1 MRKLLMS
8 AAALAALT
16 LGLPAHAETVAIT
29 NARILTA
36 GPAGE
41 IASGTVV
48 IKDGKIASVGAA
60 AAPAGARVIDAQGGV
75 VAPGFFA
82 TGTELG
88 LVEVGSLGNDATVN
102 NPDLGAAFDVQYGLN
117 PESVQ
122 CPGARLG
129 GLPSAVVLPQSAFDR
144 GGDADDEELDAK
156 DFTA

>member
-1 MRKLLMS
+1 MRKVLMS
-8 AAALAALT
+8 AAAPIAAT
-16 LGLPAHAETVAIT
+16 LPARASGFSAHAETVAIT

-48 IKDGKIASVGAA
+48 IKDGKIASVGSG
-60 AAPAGARVIDAQGGV
+60 AAPAGARVIDAKGGV

-102 NPDLGAAFDVQYGLN
+102 NPD
-117 PESVQ
+117 
-122 CPGARLG
+122 
-129 GLPSAVVLPQSAFDR
+129 
-144 GGDADDEELDAK
+144 
-156 DFTA
+156 